1 MPRKDPWSSLR
12 ENPVEPLHIIPQAE
26 NWENSEQDKAKEEAQ
41 KARRAAYDQEHPVTS
56 FYVPKHMRAIAKQV
70 KAALAGL
77 AYEKLCTESS
87 LALAFVT
94 WALAEVRAGRLSI
107 EGHPSLSHRKMNVVL
122 VSAGKDTWQTS
133 QEIPAP
139 PGNKKDKG
147 MYLGW
152 RWDKDTVKQVNAL
165 AGEIFSPG
173 EVVVQLLEFAIRAYK
188 SGHANLV
195 ISPVDVRQNAYL
207 E

>member
-12 ENPVEPLHIIPQAE
+12 ENPVEPLHIIPRAE
-26 NWENSEQDKAKEEAQ
+26 EWETLEQAKEKKEAQ
-41 KARRAAYDQEHPVTS
+41 KAKRAAYDQEHPVTS
-56 FYVPKHMRAIAKQV
+56 FYIPKHMKSAAKQV

-94 WALAEVRAGRLSI
+94 WALAEVRAGRLTI
-107 EGHPSLSHRKMNVVL
+107 EAYPDLSRRKMSVVL
-122 VSAGKDTWQTS
+122 VTTGENTWQTS
-133 QEIPAP
+133 QEIPTP
-139 PGNKKDKG
+139 PGIKKEKG

-165 AGEIFSPG
+165 AGDAFSPG
-173 EVVVQLLEFAIRAYK
+173 EVVVRLLEFAIQAYK
-188 SGHANLV
+188 SGQANLV

>member
-12 ENPVEPLHIIPQAE
+12 ENPVEPLHIIPRAE
-26 NWENSEQDKAKEEAQ
+26 EWETLEQDKEKKEAQ

-56 FYVPKHMRAIAKQV
+56 FYVPKHMKPAAKQV

-94 WALAEVRAGRLSI
+94 WALAEVRAGHLSI
-107 EGHPSLSHRKMNVVL
+107 EAYPNLSRCKMSVL
-122 VSAGKDTWQTS
+122 LVTTGDDTWQTA
-133 QEIPAP
+133 QDIPTP
-139 PGNKKDKG
+139 PGSKKEKDI
-147 MYLGW
+147 YLGW

-165 AGEIFSPG
+165 AGDAFSPG
-173 EVVVQLLEFAIRAYK
+173 EVVVRLLEFAIQAFK
-188 SGHANLV
+188 SGQANLI